1 MSQSYY
7 PDDFGLNVSR
17 GVVKGTSHVHKFGAV
32 PSLGN
37 GVTSTVWDE
46 GTLYPWSAF
55 DTANTATVTAA
66 ASTADDGKIVTVQ
79 GLDDN
84 YEFVQED
91 IVVSNAGTTGT
102 VEFKRINR
110 AFISTGSEN
119 TDDID
124 ITVNGDI
131 VALILAEQ
139 AQTLMSVYTVPA
151 NSKLY
156 MTKLSASSDASASLF
171 VYKKF
176 PGEDAFRIAH
186 TGELFSGVYDYDF
199 QFPLEIGATADIDL
213 RAASKVGSGNAR
225 ITTAFCALLIEDG
238 LGS

>member
-17 GVVKGTSHVHKFGAV
+17 GTVKGTSHVHKFGAV

-55 DTANTATVTAA
+55 DTANTATVTADA
-66 ASTADDGKIVTVQ
+66 ATADNGKIVTVQ

-84 YEFVQED
+84 YEFVEED
-91 IVVSNAGTTGT
+91 IAVSNVGVTGS

-110 AFISTGSEN
+110 AFVSSGTDN
-119 TDDID
+119 TDDIN
-124 ITVNGDI
+124 ISVNGDT
-131 VALILAEQ
+131 VALILADQ
-139 AQTLMSVYTVPA
+139 GQTLMSVYTVPA

-156 MTKLSASSDASASLF
+156 MTTLSASADGSASLF

-186 TGELFSGVYDYDF
+186 TGELFGGLYEYNF
-199 QFPLEIGATADIDL
+199 KFPLEIAATTDIDI
-213 RAASKVGSGNAR
+213 RASSKVGSGNAR
-225 ITTAFCALLIEDG
+225 ITTAFCALLLKDG
-238 LGS
+238 LGP